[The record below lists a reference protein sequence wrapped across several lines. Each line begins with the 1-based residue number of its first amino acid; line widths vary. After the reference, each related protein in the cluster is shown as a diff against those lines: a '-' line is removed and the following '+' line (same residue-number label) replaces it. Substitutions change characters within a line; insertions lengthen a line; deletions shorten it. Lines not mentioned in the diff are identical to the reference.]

1 MSKTTTRGLILLLI
15 ILAAGGF
22 FVWYF
27 LRIVIY
33 ILISVI
39 LGILGQPIADF
50 LHRLR
55 IGRVRIPMGV
65 CAFITLIVMIGIL
78 LFATTVFLPLL
89 ARQAAL
95 VSDLGVQGIMVG
107 LEEPLKELENLF
119 VQWNILEADQTISG
133 TVVKELLSVVTFDRL
148 TVVFSSVINLATEIF
163 IGFLAISFITFFALK
178 DKHLFSDVIV
188 YFTPMHYKQEA
199 RNILAESKVL
209 VRRYFAGLII
219 RIVLVFIL
227 TFLSIWLL
235 GIKGALVIAFFS
247 GVLSIIPYL
256 GPIIATFIGVFIGA
270 SMNLGMDFY
279 TQMLPLMVQIVLVFI
294 VVNIFDVVVLQ
305 PVIYSRSVWA
315 HPLEIFLVFMVA
327 AIMGGVFGMI
337 IAIPAYSV
345 LRIFVKVF
353 MEKSQL
359 ALKLKEELQI

>member
-1 MSKTTTRGLILLLI
+1 MHRLVLLLI
-15 ILAAGGF
+15 ILVAAGF
-22 FVWYF
+22 FVWFF

-39 LGILGQPIADF
+39 LGILGQPIVEF
-50 LHRLR
+50 LNRQP
-55 IGRVRIPMGV
+55 IGRFRIPRGV
-65 CAFITLIVMIGIL
+65 CAFVTLILMIGIL

-95 VSDLGVQGIMVG
+95 VSDMGTQGLMEG
-107 LEEPLKELENLF
+107 LEEPLKELERLF
-119 VQWNILEADQTISG
+119 MQWNILDPHETISG
-133 TVVKELLSVVTFDRL
+133 TVVKEIMGIFTFDRL
-148 TVVFSSVINLATEIF
+148 TMLFSSVINLVAEIF

-188 YFTPMHYKQEA
+188 YFTPVHYKQEA
-199 RNILAESKVL
+199 RNILAESKLL

-227 TFLSIWLL
+227 TFLSIWML

-294 VVNIFDVVVLQ
+294 VVNIIDVVVLQ
-305 PVIYSRSVWA
+305 PVIYSKSVWA

-327 AIMGGVFGMI
+327 AIIGGIFGMI

-345 LRIFVKVF
+345 IRIFLKVF
-353 MEKSQL
+353 MEKSYL
-359 ALKLKEELQI
+359 ALKIREELKI